1 VDFLLL
7 LTAWLLVPSLVSSLV
22 VAVVA
27 GRLLVSMQSSGAAP
41 LLAGISSS
49 LKVDF
54 VANTFGEEQ
63 EFAGRTSGGLK
74 VGVNFVLSSEFSSS
88 KLSPC
93 KQGVVRAM
101 STSFVKF
108 LVFVGAR
115 EMAPTLNN
123 LSSSLIEAGVSGRTV
138 KTSGR
143 CKKENDFCKRS
154 ERLAET
160 SSRFARD
167 TDF

>member
-1 VDFLLL
+1 MDFLLL

-74 VGVNFVLSSEFSSS
+74 VGVNCCGSIRIR
-88 KLSPC
+88 KY
-93 KQGVVRAM
+93 
-101 STSFVKF
+101 
-108 LVFVGAR
+108 
-115 EMAPTLNN
+115 
-123 LSSSLIEAGVSGRTV
+123 
-138 KTSGR
+138 
-143 CKKENDFCKRS
+143 
-154 ERLAET
+154 
-160 SSRFARD
+160 
-167 TDF
+167 